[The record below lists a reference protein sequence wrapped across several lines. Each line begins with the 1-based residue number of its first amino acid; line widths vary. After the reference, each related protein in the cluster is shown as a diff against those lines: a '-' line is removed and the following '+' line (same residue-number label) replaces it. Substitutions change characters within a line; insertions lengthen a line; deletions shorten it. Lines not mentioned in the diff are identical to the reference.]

1 MKKLSLLL
9 ILAATGCSY
18 SKRDDHSFYYHNTT
32 NIKQEPQ
39 RPFHQTIQQINNQ
52 PAAQPAQPVQQSK
65 PMTDEDYVSQYKQL
79 DPAPARNR
87 QSDYNSFEETPIV
100 YTAPKLPKYKVVY
113 NGRVEYHTPVV
124 YTPSAAHSYG
134 DEKNYMYRNYRNAVY
149 VSRPGY

>member
-18 SKRDDHSFYYHNTT
+18 TKRDDHSFYYHNTT

-52 PAAQPAQPVQQSK
+52 PAAQPVQQSK
-65 PMTDEDYVSQYKQL
+65 PVTDEDYVSQYKQS
-79 DPAPARNR
+79 DPAPARN
-87 QSDYNSFEETPIV
+87 SYDETPIA
-100 YTAPKLPKYKVVY
+100 YTAPKLPKYRVEY

-124 YTPSAAHSYG
+124 YTPAAAPSYRG
-134 DEKNYMYRNYRNAVY
+134 ERNYMYQNYRSAVY